1 MDLSAHKN
9 CTNNLYIV
17 FIASPLLP
25 PLPFFLK
32 TPMATATDSS
42 RIDAPQEHSS
52 KGDAPTQHIDRVE
65 LLKSDRPDSAQTAA
79 KPAEGGLGLKG
90 NSSEG
95 VLDFGKDDPF
105 SGDNSGDMTRA
116 VKSGKKTQTKD
127 SGVEKPAKPGA
138 DASDKPV
145 EAPVKLLNDPEKL
158 DPSKPTVLFLDD
170 FRKSSAG
177 LQSDARD
184 KSLVITQGTEIALNE
199 VTTNQRP
206 GLKKSEETGFT
217 HGEFSARMAEANGYN
232 AIRAQLG
239 DKPDNS
245 LTDFSKPLN
254 SIADQIDVGKL
265 KLGKGD
271 VINVSM
277 GGFDPSFEQLNGLLN
292 SNKDNTITPQNINN
306 PETQRDVLERIGK
319 LSEDPSQSDV
329 KREWGR
335 ILLNTNQAIQR
346 LQDKGIEV
354 LHSASNDG
362 KDTVSLEFLKA
373 NRELASVDP
382 GTGKPDAFAVEHS
395 RVTPGNGVYPIRF
408 QPGTE
413 MGGGREGK
421 YTVEGTGVKF
431 RGEEFGNLNMQ
442 QTVSIFGAKAKSDEG
457 VKQAFDKMIGR
468 EQPPR
473 NNENGYLVAVAV
485 GNSFVN
491 IDYLQRNRERLQE
504 LKRGAN

>member
-1 MDLSAHKN
+1 
-9 CTNNLYIV
+9 
-17 FIASPLLP
+17 
-25 PLPFFLK
+25 
-32 TPMATATDSS
+32 MATATDSS

-65 LLKSDRPDSAQTAA
+65 LLKSDRPDSAQPAA

-90 NSSEG
+90 NTSEG

-105 SGDNSGDMTRA
+105 ASDNSSDMTRA
-116 VKSGKKTQTKD
+116 VKSGKKTHTQD
-127 SGVEKPAKPGA
+127 SGVEKPAKSIAESGEKPAGKPA
-138 DASDKPV
+138 DKPA
-145 EAPVKLLNDPEKL
+145 EEPVKILNDPDKL
-158 DPSKPTVLFLDD
+158 DPNKPTALFLDD
-170 FRKSSAG
+170 FRKSPAG
-177 LQSDARD
+177 LRSDARD

-199 VTTNQRP
+199 VTTNERP

-239 DKPDNS
+239 PKADND

-254 SIADQIDVGKL
+254 NIADQIDAGKL

-271 VINVSM
+271 VVNVSM
-277 GGFDPSFEQLNGLLN
+277 GGFDPTFEQLNGLLN

-306 PETQRDVLERIGK
+306 PQTQKDVLDRIGK

-382 GTGKPDAFAVEHS
+382 GTGKPDTFAVEHS
-395 RVTPGNGVYPIRF
+395 RITPGNGVYPIRF

-421 YTVEGTGVKF
+421 YTVEGSGVKF

-442 QTVSIFGAKAKSDEG
+442 QTVSIFGAKAKSDAG
-457 VKQAFDKMIGR
+457 VKQAYDQMIGR

-473 NNENGYLVAVAV
+473 NNENGYLVAVAA